1 MARPHLRRDTGRTA
15 AGAAGR
21 RPLRRS
27 AGHDDARD
35 LDQRLAGTRLAV
47 AGADGW
53 GRGQWYTARWADR
66 LLFPENGPSVD
77 HLVPEWQELKVGD
90 RVLDGA
96 PQKKCAFV
104 VAAVEPD
111 RHLVLRSREHLPPEW
126 VDRFGASIDWS
137 WAFVLDRLPGDR
149 TRLIFR
155 SRFHLEPRGVE
166 AFNVGVI
173 IPADFRQGSAD
184 AARGEGAG
192 GVDDGS
198 RSGHGRPRRA
208 STRVRIG
215 PRVKDVRPAI
225 EVSPR
230 PPGGDDR
237 RA

>member
-1 MARPHLRRDTGRTA
+1 
-15 AGAAGR
+15 
-21 RPLRRS
+21 
-27 AGHDDARD
+27 
-35 LDQRLAGTRLAV
+35 V
-47 AGADGW
+47 
-53 GRGQWYTARWADR
+53 DR

-173 IPADFRQGSAD
+173 IPADFVKGRQMLRGVREPAESTTEAD
-184 AARGEGAG
+184 LAMVARGE
-192 GVDDGS
+192 
-198 RSGHGRPRRA
+198 RA
-208 STRVRIG
+208 RAFAS
-215 PRVKDVRPAI
+215 
-225 EVSPR
+225 
-230 PPGGDDR
+230 DR
-237 RA
+237 A